1 MMNVSWALLVAEVL
15 LFLFEVELFTKLRA
29 FLSMWKISAK
39 NEILYSRYV
48 IVKRLLKK
56 SKN

>member
-56 SKN
+56 K